1 MLRRLLFTF
10 VLIFL
15 FGFGQQAALTHAVGH
30 IADLQQH
37 DPSPEKSHHAPACDK
52 CVSYAELGHVL
63 GSTAFSLPDIASVFQ
78 THATPVIHAGFVSCS
93 PYSARAPPALA

>member
-1 MLRRLLFTF
+1 MLHRLLFTF
-10 VLIFL
+10 ALIFL

-37 DPSPEKSHHAPACDK
+37 DQSPEKSHHAPACDK
-52 CVSYAELGHVL
+52 CVVYAELGHAL
-63 GSTAFSLPDIASVFQ
+63 GSTAFSLPDIAPVFQ
-78 THATPVIHAGFVSCS
+78 THATPVIRADFVSYT